1 MITHLQTV
9 ACSGYHGQKYLQG
22 GTSNSEGCSSNYNM
36 FRKKVNRKT
45 LREFCSQGLLDTSAL
60 GRGVCLNYRGF
71 YHMYKQLYAHGFRHL
86 LCFIF
91 SPSQYMQIFFFIVKI
106 QRDYSSMTSINI
118 YQITNSF
125 LVTVY
130 EVDIASKR
138 RGKHVRNTD
147 TYTFLF
153 VSCCKQNLKS
163 YDNVKK
169 IYSHI
174 QTHTLFPFCSA

>member
-1 MITHLQTV
+1 MDRNISREVHPTLKAAVRIIICLEKRLIERLLENSVPRAYWIPLLWGGGCAWIIEASITCTNSYMLTV
-9 ACSGYHGQKYLQG
+9 SGIY
-22 GTSNSEGCSSNYNM
+22 C
-36 FRKKVNRKT
+36 V
-45 LREFCSQGLLDTSAL
+45 
-60 GRGVCLNYRGF
+60 
-71 YHMYKQLYAHGFRHL
+71 LYFPRHST
-86 LCFIF
+86 CKF
-91 SPSQYMQIFFFIVKI
+91 FFFIVKI

-169 IYSHI
+169 N
-174 QTHTLFPFCSA
+174 L